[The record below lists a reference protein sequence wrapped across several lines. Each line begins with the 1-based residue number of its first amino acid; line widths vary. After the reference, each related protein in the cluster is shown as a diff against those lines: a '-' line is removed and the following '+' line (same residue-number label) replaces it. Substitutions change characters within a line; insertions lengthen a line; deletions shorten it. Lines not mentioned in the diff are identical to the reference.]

1 MQTIYTILMEFNLT
15 EIIGYLASIFVLLS
29 FFNKD
34 LRKLRLV
41 NSVGCALFVAYG
53 IFLGSI
59 PVILTNVAILCVNGY
74 YLFIKKE
81 PIRPIEEV
89 EQRPKK

>member
-1 MQTIYTILMEFNLT
+1 MEFTLT
-15 EIIGYLASIFVLLS
+15 EIIGYLASLFVLLS

-34 LRKLRLV
+34 LRKLRIV

-53 IFLGSI
+53 IMLPSI
-59 PVILTNVAILCVNGY
+59 PVIITNVAILMVNGY

-81 PIRPIEEV
+81 VPMVSNTTTETQE
-89 EQRPKK
+89 